1 MNATTLAALGLGCS
15 AFFLLPGCGKREEA
29 VRQELKESGYD
40 LTPEAWFRAAE
51 SDDTTA
57 LSRLLKGG
65 IELDVRNGAG
75 DSALHAAA
83 AAGMQKSAG
92 FLLDRGMAVD
102 LPGGQD
108 RTPLM
113 SAVIDGRPAMVRY
126 LLKQGA
132 DPLKKDA
139 DGFKPLM
146 IAVREGRADMVA
158 ELAAYDRED
167 LDNALLAAALLGQPE
182 VIDELTNYGASL
194 YARMD
199 DGRTA
204 LMLAAENGHTET
216 VDLLLEIGAN
226 RFSMDEQGRIA
237 ADLAR
242 EAGHEDLALAL
253 AAEPGAE
260 EFGIEEPE
268 DAGMEMLA
276 SLERDVGEGE
286 TSAGE
291 IPWKAPGAM
300 GPLPRTGSSSASP
313 GEAPA
318 SEQEGGLAGSQP
330 WNRPVPGASAPAT
343 GAAPVSLEGAVIAR
357 AAGDSPRERA
367 VAEDPAEPSAV
378 AETPSASGEV
388 DLVMRSFRQRELPLR
403 IETAAPGRVTVRVA
417 GGPPREVAVGAAIPG
432 SPLKVVRVDRRM
444 RETKENDGRPV
455 EISVIEIEDES
466 TGRRRELVAGIP
478 ATAHDPVALV
488 EDAATGR
495 RYVARA
501 GQKFRDAGGAEYSV
515 VDVRPNQMVIE
526 KTGSGE
532 VWTIP
537 LRGSRG

>member
-1 MNATTLAALGLGCS
+1 MNATTLAALGLGCGVL
-15 AFFLLPGCGKREEA
+15 FLLPGCGKREEA

-65 IELDVRNGAG
+65 IELDTRNEAG

-102 LPGGQD
+102 LPGGKD

-167 LDNALLAAALLGQPE
+167 LDNALLAAALLDQPK

-194 YARMD
+194 YTRMD

-242 EAGHEDLALAL
+242 EAGYEDLALAL
-253 AAEPGAE
+253 AAEPEAE

-268 DAGMEMLA
+268 EAGLEMLA
-276 SLERDVGEGE
+276 GLERHAGEGE
-286 TSAGE
+286 SSPGE
-291 IPWKAPGAM
+291 VPWKAPSAI
-300 GPLPRTGSSSASP
+300 GPLPRTDSPSLSA
-313 GEAPA
+313 GEAP
-318 SEQEGGLAGSQP
+318 SSDREDGVAGSQP
-330 WNRPVPGASAPAT
+330 WNRPVPGASSPA
-343 GAAPVSLEGAVIAR
+343 AEVSPVLLEGAIIAKTANHR
-357 AAGDSPRERA
+357 PRESGEA
-367 VAEDPAEPSAV
+367 AHAGPAET
-378 AETPSASGEV
+378 TPSAPKEI
-388 DLVMRSFRQRELPLR
+388 DLVMRSFRQKELPLR
-403 IETAAPGRVTVRVA
+403 VETVSPGRATVRIA

-432 SPLKVVRVDRRM
+432 SALKVVRVDRRM
-444 RETKENDGRPV
+444 RETKENEGRPV
-455 EISVIEIEDES
+455 EVSVLEIEDTS

-488 EDAATGR
+488 EDATTGR
-495 RYVARA
+495 RYIARA
-501 GQKFRDAGGAEYSV
+501 GQKFRDADGAEYSV

-526 KTGSGE
+526 KTGSDE